1 MPKKKVFR
9 EGRLR
14 KIENKRGN
22 IQDKGITIKCESI
35 IIIPK
40 DNTVREREKQKT
52 TRLDKKIENQKSVL
66 LPCSGVQ

>member
-66 LPCSGVQ
+66 LPCCGVQ